1 MTGKERFERIL
12 KHQPVDRIGLY
23 EHFWNDTYKTWQEQG
38 HIPEGASY
46 EDLFG
51 FDVQE
56 SWCFNLTADLDFEPK
71 IISEDE
77 DTYTALDGNGATL
90 RRHKFHDTTP
100 EHIDFSV
107 KEREDWERL
116 IKPFLTP
123 DPRRIN
129 FEAYRK
135 AKAEAA
141 EKGRFFFWS
150 GVNVFECMHPICGHE
165 YMLMGMIDDPDWIAE
180 MADTYSDLI
189 IKLQIMLFEQ
199 EGWPDGFW
207 FYEDMGY
214 KGAPFMSPQMYRQL
228 IMPAHIKTIAFAHEH
243 GCPVVMHS
251 CGFVEPLLPHMIEA
265 GIDALQVIEIKAGM
279 DLLRIHKQFGD
290 KIVLIGGIDVR
301 ALYTNDRAVIDAE
314 LEAKIPYVKDGF
326 AYVLHSDHSIPNT
339 VDFETYKYFIQKGLA
354 LGSYE

>member
-141 EKGRFFFWS
+141 EKISQIALDIQNEANIETLVKAKG
-150 GVNVFECMHPICGHE
+150 FEECVAVISE
-165 YMLMGMIDDPDWIAE
+165 DSVSVVVSAQSLQATE
-180 MADTYSDLI
+180 VA
-189 IKLQIMLFEQ
+189 QIMSIV
-199 EGWPDGFW
+199 
-207 FYEDMGY
+207 YETTGIGPE
-214 KGAPFMSPQMYRQL
+214 KVS
-228 IMPAHIKTIAFAHEH
+228 
-243 GCPVVMHS
+243 VV
-251 CGFVEPLLPHMIEA
+251 
-265 GIDALQVIEIKAGM
+265 
-279 DLLRIHKQFGD
+279 
-290 KIVLIGGIDVR
+290 
-301 ALYTNDRAVIDAE
+301 
-314 LEAKIPYVKDGF
+314 
-326 AYVLHSDHSIPNT
+326 
-339 VDFETYKYFIQKGLA
+339 QK
-354 LGSYE
+354 